1 MKKSVDVLNQW
12 AEGTLISH
20 LGIKVSEINDER
32 VIGIMPVENK
42 TRQPMGFLHGGATL
56 AFAETLASIGSYAI
70 TDPENYNVFG
80 THVYGTHLSSITSG
94 AVTGEA
100 VLIHKGKNKHLWDC
114 RIICDTTNKLISV
127 VRVSIAIVKK

>member
-1 MKKSVDVLNQW
+1 MKKRVEALNQW

-20 LGIKVSEINDER
+20 LGIKVSEISDER

-70 TDPENYNVFG
+70 TDAENYHVFG
-80 THVYGTHLSSITSG
+80 SYVYGTHFSSITSG

-100 VLIHKGKNKHLWDC
+100 VLIHKGRKTHLWDC
-114 RIICDTTNKLISV
+114 RIICGTTKKLISV